1 MECGNG
7 EGRRDDLEELTQDK
21 TLIVNSGLPQI
32 MDCLKV
38 GGKSAERNYTD
49 HEKKHQVQNK
59 ALLKTTR
66 KFMLILYPPDQNH
79 ICSSTIAFGM
89 QSTFLNARREL

>member
-49 HEKKHQVQNK
+49 HEKNIK
-59 ALLKTTR
+59 LKTRPSSKQHESSCSFFTR
-66 KFMLILYPPDQNH
+66 PTKIIFVVQLLPLE
-79 ICSSTIAFGM
+79 CSQHF
-89 QSTFLNARREL
+89 